1 MNPVKSS
8 NDAQDGATESGDK
21 FTISEAHM
29 ASGDEEPG
37 KLITGQGEDEPDSEN
52 RIGAG
57 EHSTDFGSDSER
69 DRLVKIAEIEQR
81 FLQATRGRLKAS
93 TSKTY
98 IFWLRQFAQICNL
111 ESYTKRQLASKLGK
125 QLILDYL
132 QHIPR
137 SSWRYALAG
146 IRLVWE
152 TGIGLPWPINNKTD
166 IGKLPKVRREPTP
179 ADSIVK
185 EWADALSRE
194 RDPYLRLIWLLIA
207 QFGWRPSHVTGIR
220 WGDVKYGED
229 GKPYTIVAYGSQ
241 GEFKTYAPVAV
252 RLPPDVATAI
262 EELRK
267 IHPAPYPENW
277 VLSGRTRKGQIE
289 PNRRMSWR
297 TFSTRWNSLRKK
309 YNLPPIRAKDLRHWV
324 STVCR
329 KAGLSKVASAYMQG
343 HDATEGGAM
352 RDWYDNPRLEEIFEE
367 QELCLPRG
375 ALGYLMPLEAELQS
389 KIPSEALALMESYL
403 AGVLGTWEFMH
414 EIEEVKKKIAV
425 RPSV

>member
-1 MNPVKSS
+1 MRPVENSP
-8 NDAQDGATESGDK
+8 DAQSGDTESGDK

-37 KLITGQGEDEPDSEN
+37 KLITGQGEDEPDNEN

-57 EHSTDFGSDSER
+57 EQSTDFGSDGER

-81 FLQATRGRLKAS
+81 FLNATRGRLRARTWKM
-93 TSKTY
+93 Y
-98 IFWLRQFAQICNL
+98 ILWFRRFAQKCSL
-111 ESYTKRQLASKLGK
+111 ELYTKRQLAGKLGK
-125 QLILDYL
+125 QLILEYL

-137 SSWRYALAG
+137 PSWKYALSG
-146 IRLVWE
+146 LRLVWE
-152 TGIGLPWPINNKTD
+152 AGIGLPWPINNKID

-207 QFGWRPSHVTGIR
+207 QFGWRPSHATGIR

-229 GKPYTIVAYGSQ
+229 GKPCAIVAYGNQ

-252 RLPPDVATAI
+252 RLPTDVATAI
-262 EELRK
+262 EELKK

-277 VLSGRTRKGQIE
+277 LLPWRSTKGQIE
-289 PNRRMSWR
+289 PNRRMAWDQ
-297 TFSTRWNSLRKK
+297 FSIWWKRLWKK
-309 YNLPPIRAKDLRHWV
+309 YNLPPLRPKDLRHWV
-324 STVCR
+324 STVSR
-329 KAGLSKVASAYMQG
+329 KTGLSKVATAYMQG
-343 HDATEGGAM
+343 HDATDGGAM

-375 ALGYLMPLEAELQS
+375 ALGYLMPIEAELQS
-389 KIPSEALALMESYL
+389 KIPSEALALLENYL
-403 AGVLGTWEFMH
+403 SGTLGTWEFMH
-414 EIEEVKKKIAV
+414 EIEEVRKKIAV

>member
-8 NDAQDGATESGDK
+8 NDAQSGATESDDK
-21 FTISEAHM
+21 FTISEAQM

-52 RIGAG
+52 RIGAS
-57 EHSTDFGSDSER
+57 EQSTDFGSDGER
-69 DRLVKIAEIEQR
+69 DRLVRIAEIEQR

-93 TSKTY
+93 TCRMY
-98 IFWLRQFAQICNL
+98 ISWLRQFAQICNL
-111 ESYTKRQLASKLGK
+111 ESYTKQQLAGKLGK
-125 QLILDYL
+125 QVILDYL
-132 QHIPR
+132 QHVPR
-137 SSWRYALAG
+137 PSWRYRLAG
-146 IRLVWE
+146 LRLIWE
-152 TGIGLPWPINNKTD
+152 SGIGLPWPINNRTD

-179 ADSIVK
+179 QDSIVK

-207 QFGWRPSHVTGIR
+207 QFGWRPSHATGIR

-229 GKPYTIVAYGSQ
+229 GKPCAIVAYGSQ
-241 GEFKTYAPVAV
+241 GEFKTYSPVAV
-252 RLPPDVATAI
+252 RLPPDVTTAI

-277 VLSGRTRKGQIE
+277 LLPWRSTKGQIE
-289 PNRRMSWR
+289 PNRRIAWDQ
-297 TFSTRWNSLRKK
+297 FSIWWKRLRKK
-309 YNLPPIRAKDLRHWV
+309 YNLPSLRPKDLRHWV

-329 KAGLSKVASAYMQG
+329 KEGLSKVATAYMQG
-343 HDATEGGAM
+343 HDATDGGAM

-375 ALGYLMPLEAELQS
+375 ALGYLMPLEAEIQS
-389 KIPSEALALMESYL
+389 DISPEILTAIKRWQSGEIGTVECMQIME
-403 AGVLGTWEFMH
+403 
-414 EIEEVKKKIAV
+414 EIRKKIAI